1 MDTKEKFV
9 ITVHKMNTK
18 GIFSIS
24 LIAAI
29 ILATS
34 CGKSHKEIPVT
45 DIEFNPNKM
54 EIFIG
59 QSLPVTVTT
68 VPENATNTG
77 ELQINSNK
85 PDIATFEN
93 GKVTGVKAGSAN
105 LVATCGAVRKTAA
118 VKVYWTMTK
127 TGTSYPIKLATGYKI
142 YDSPGVVNYYDV
154 DFSDGTEHFR
164 MTVLD
169 KDLGKKLDV
178 SKPNP
183 SLDEYD
189 SCFLCSVRNNND
201 NDITIYLSRDN
212 APVIRNEMWE
222 TLPITATGYYSL
234 QLVTGKGYVADIDV
248 SLSNGQIWKMH
259 YEGPITTKNEGNY

>member
-1 MDTKEKFV
+1 
-9 ITVHKMNTK
+9 MNTRK
-18 GIFSIS
+18 LTIKSILTLSLAAAIS
-24 LIAAI
+24 LAS
-29 ILATS
+29 S
-34 CGKSHKEIPVT
+34 CSKSEKNIPVT
-45 DIEFNPNKM
+45 GIEFNPNKM

-59 QSLPVTVTT
+59 QVLPVKVTT

-77 ELQINSNK
+77 DLQVNSSK

-105 LVATCGAVRKTAA
+105 LVATCGAVRNTAT
-118 VKVYWTMTK
+118 VGVYWTMTK
-127 TGTSYPIKLATGYKI
+127 TLTSYPIKQATGYKI

-164 MTVLD
+164 MTVLA
-169 KDLGKKLDV
+169 KDLGKKIDV

-189 SCFLCSVRNNND
+189 SCFLCSVRNNNE
-201 NDITIYLSRDN
+201 NDITIYLSRDGN
-212 APVIRNEMWE
+212 PVIRNEMWE

-234 QLVTGKGYVADIDV
+234 ELTTGIGYKATIDV
-248 SLSNGQIWKMH
+248 TLSNGNIWKLY

>member
-1 MDTKEKFV
+1 
-9 ITVHKMNTK
+9 MNTK
-18 GIFSIS
+18 RILNGISS
-24 LIAAI
+24 LTITAAI
-29 ILATS
+29 VLATS
-34 CGKSHKEIPVT
+34 CSKSHKEIPVT
-45 DIEFNPNKM
+45 GIEFNPNKM

-59 QSLPVTVTT
+59 QELPVTVTT

-77 ELQINSNK
+77 DLQVNSSK

-93 GKVTGVKAGSAN
+93 GKVKGVKAGSSS
-105 LVATCGAVRKTAA
+105 LVATCGAVRSTAN

-127 TGTSYPIKLATGYKI
+127 SSTSYPIKLATGYKI

-164 MTVLD
+164 MTLLE
-169 KDLGKKLDV
+169 KDLGKKIDV

-183 SLDEYD
+183 SLEEYD
-189 SCFLCSVRNNND
+189 SCFLCSVRNNNE
-201 NDITIYLSRDN
+201 NDITIYLSREGS
-212 APVIRNEMWE
+212 PVIRNEMWE

-234 QLVTGKGYVADIDV
+234 EIVNGKGYVANIDV
-248 SLSNGQIWKMH
+248 SLSNGQKWKLY